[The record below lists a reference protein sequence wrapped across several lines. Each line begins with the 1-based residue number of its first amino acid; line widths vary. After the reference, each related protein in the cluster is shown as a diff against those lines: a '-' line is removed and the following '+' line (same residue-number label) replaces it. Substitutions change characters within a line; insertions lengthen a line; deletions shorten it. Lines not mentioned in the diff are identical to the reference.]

1 MDIDSDVDGKL
12 AQELRCLGTSDHDA
26 LVQHFIEIVGSS
38 FYDYRMR
45 DQISIP
51 SMTFIRDE
59 TVGEGESIPP
69 NTSFVKVWRV
79 ANSGSKPWPPGCML
93 RLVHSEFYIE
103 NRIMEV
109 KALQPGEEAD
119 ISVTMVSPAAAGVY
133 QSRWK
138 MATNSGYPFGANASY
153 FLHIEA
159 QTIWCIILVEE
170 SGLLGVT
177 QMMAKTS
184 CTDGDSKE
192 MNENVLAGFRNRV
205 LGYQGQGSAIYN
217 VDSENAHINRA
228 TPSSCN
234 DPENFSVPSIPVD
247 IPGYTMDDSQ
257 LPPVPPCTPCSP
269 FTNTE
274 AEIAYDSAVIPD
286 NFGDSNMEDE
296 INSNYEL
303 KLLKMLHCALFSLFP
318 ILRSMSKISAALS
331 GMSAKMMNKFASP
344 SSRLGKIVIPAI
356 NASKPKLQT
365 FFCYAKI
372 ELMPPSIGEWPKIVS
387 EVNNFRRNF
396 NLMDLTVKEAI
407 VYSAVAFEV
416 LMWFFAGEVLGR
428 RHLLGYYIAP
438 NFQPIFIERFQDW
451 KEPQLKEE

>member
-138 MATNSGYPFGANASY
+138 MATNSGYPFG
-153 FLHIEA
+153 E
-159 QTIWCIILVEE
+159 TIWCIILVEE

>member
-26 LVQHFIEIVGSS
+26 LVQHFIEIVGSDCNLEPETYRNLLDMNNWNLQAALGS

-119 ISVTMVSPAAAGVY
+119 ISVTMVSPSAAGVY

-138 MATNSGYPFGANASY
+138 MATNSGYPFG
-153 FLHIEA
+153 E
-159 QTIWCIILVEE
+159 TIWCIILVEE
-170 SGLLGVT
+170 SGLL
-177 QMMAKTS
+177 ALS
-184 CTDGDSKE
+184 
-192 MNENVLAGFRNRV
+192 R
-205 LGYQGQGSAIYN
+205 YQGQEVQFVMLILRLLLLTEQILHY
-217 VDSENAHINRA
+217 A
-228 TPSSCN
+228 TTPKIFQFH
-234 DPENFSVPSIPVD
+234 PFRSIFLVVLL
-247 IPGYTMDDSQ
+247 YTMIRSCLLCHRVRLVRHLQ
-257 LPPVPPCTPCSP
+257 T
-269 FTNTE
+269 
-274 AEIAYDSAVIPD
+274 
-286 NFGDSNMEDE
+286 
-296 INSNYEL
+296 L
-303 KLLKMLHCALFSLFP
+303 KLKFHMIRQLFQTALVIVIWKTAEGTLVMSA
-318 ILRSMSKISAALS
+318 MSKVSVALS
-331 GMSAKMMNKFASP
+331 GMSTKMLNKFASP
-344 SSRLGKIVIPAI
+344 SSRLGKLVIPAI
-356 NASKPKLQT
+356 NASKPRLQT
-365 FFCYAKI
+365 FLRYAKV

-387 EVNNFRRNF
+387 EVNNFRRTF
-396 NLMDLTVKEAI
+396 NPMDLTVKEAI

-416 LMWFFAGEVLGR
+416 LMWFFAGEILGR
-428 RHLLGYYIAP
+428 RHFLGYYIEP

-451 KEPQLKEE
+451 KEPELKEQ

>member
-1 MDIDSDVDGKL
+1 LWESFCLDNLTFFHLTMDIDSDVDGKL

-26 LVQHFIEIVGSS
+26 LVQHFIEIVGSDCNLEPETYRNLLDMNNWNLQAALGS

-119 ISVTMVSPAAAGVY
+119 ISVTMVSPSAAGVY

-138 MATNSGYPFGANASY
+138 MATNSGYPFG
-153 FLHIEA
+153 E
-159 QTIWCIILVEE
+159 TIWCIILVEE

-184 CTDGDSKE
+184 CSDGDSIE
-192 MNENVLAGFRNRV
+192 INENVLAGSLNTLSR
-205 LGYQGQGSAIYN
+205 YQGQGSAICN
-217 VDSENAHINRA
+217 V
-228 TPSSCN
+228 
-234 DPENFSVPSIPVD
+234 DPENALVNRANPLLCNDSEDFSVPSIPVD
-247 IPGYTMDDSQ
+247 IPGCTVIHDDSQ

-269 FTNTE
+269 FTNAE
-274 AEIAYDSAVIPD
+274 AEISYDPTILVMSA
-286 NFGDSNMEDE
+286 
-296 INSNYEL
+296 
-303 KLLKMLHCALFSLFP
+303 
-318 ILRSMSKISAALS
+318 MSKVSVALS
-331 GMSAKMMNKFASP
+331 GMSTKMLNKFASP
-344 SSRLGKIVIPAI
+344 SSRWGKLVIPAI

-365 FFCYAKI
+365 FLRYAKI

-387 EVNNFRRNF
+387 EVNNFRRTF
-396 NLMDLTVKEAI
+396 NPMDLTVKEAI

-428 RHLLGYYIAP
+428 RHFLGYYIEP

-451 KEPQLKEE
+451 KEPELKEQ

>member
-26 LVQHFIEIVGSS
+26 LVQHFIEIVGSDCNLEPETYRNLLDMNNWNLQAALGT

-138 MATNSGYPFGANASY
+138 MATNSGYPFG
-153 FLHIEA
+153 E
-159 QTIWCIILVEE
+159 TIWCIILVEE

-192 MNENVLAGFRNRV
+192 MNENVLASSLNRV
-205 LGYQGQGSAIYN
+205 SGYQGQGSAICN
-217 VDSENAHINRA
+217 VDPENAHINRA

-247 IPGYTMDDSQ
+247 IPGYTVIQDDSQ

-269 FTNTE
+269 FTNIETE
-274 AEIAYDSAVIPD
+274 ISYDSTTLIMSA
-286 NFGDSNMEDE
+286 
-296 INSNYEL
+296 
-303 KLLKMLHCALFSLFP
+303 
-318 ILRSMSKISAALS
+318 MSKISVALS
-331 GMSAKMMNKFASP
+331 AMSAKMMNKFASP
-344 SSRLGKIVIPAI
+344 SSRLGKIVMPAI

-365 FFCYAKI
+365 FLRYAKV
-372 ELMPPSIGEWPKIVS
+372 ELIPPSIGEWPKIVS
-387 EVNNFRRNF
+387 EVNNFRRTF
-396 NLMDLTVKEAI
+396 NPMDLTVKEAI
-407 VYSAVAFEV
+407 IYSAVAFEV

-428 RHLLGYYIAP
+428 RHLFGYYIVP